1 MSEAPLLIE
10 LDQNRLTITLN
21 RASKRNALTRALLG
35 ELRDAL
41 RKIRTDANIRLVVL
55 RGTGSVFCAGMD
67 LAEMQATA
75 QSNDA
80 EALWRSDAELYAE
93 VVSELLR
100 SPVPTVAILNGPVL
114 AGGVGLVLACDL
126 IIGTETSSFSLPE
139 PQRGIIAAVVTPLLN
154 YRLTAGPASWLLLS
168 QSPCTSA
175 QAHQW
180 GLIHQLVPADQLA
193 SATETLA
200 KNILLGGPQALALTK
215 QHLREIANPALL
227 EQIRT
232 AAELSATARNSP
244 EAQEGLAAFLEKR
257 PPRWH

>member
-10 LDQNRLTITLN
+10 LDRQRLTITLN
-21 RASKRNALTRALLG
+21 RPSKRNALTRALLSD
-35 ELRDAL
+35 LRDAL
-41 RKIRTDANIRLVVL
+41 RKARTDAKIRLVIVQA
-55 RGTGSVFCAGMD
+55 TGSVFCAGMD

-80 EALWRSDAELYAE
+80 EALWRSDAELYAD

-100 SPVPTVAILNGPVL
+100 SPAPTIAILNGPVL

-126 IIGTETSSFSLPE
+126 VIGAETSSFSLPE
-139 PQRGIIAAVVTPLLN
+139 PQRGIVAAVVTPLLN

-175 QAHQW
+175 QAQQW
-180 GLIHQLVPADQLA
+180 GLIHQLVPADQLTT
-193 SATETLA
+193 ATETLA
-200 KNILLGGPQALALTK
+200 KNILLGGPQALARTK
-215 QHLREIANPALL
+215 QHLREIANPELL

-232 AAELSATARNSP
+232 AADLSATARKSL
-244 EAQEGLAAFLEKR
+244 EAREGLSAFLEKR